1 MLIKIVDLRTE
12 ERKARDLARVD
23 HIALAALVTV
33 ALVTPETALAAYQKG
48 SLMKKAQPII
58 DLLKDASEPL
68 AYGAYIWAF
77 IRYIL
82 GQRAEAKSMFTS
94 ITWGFCGIQIL
105 PWIFDI
111 VKSLGE

>member
-58 DLLKDASEPL
+58 DLLKFQDILFLFLEA
-68 AYGAYIWAF
+68 WHTC
-77 IRYIL
+77 IR
-82 GQRAEAKSMFTS
+82 
-94 ITWGFCGIQIL
+94 
-105 PWIFDI
+105 
-111 VKSLGE
+111 